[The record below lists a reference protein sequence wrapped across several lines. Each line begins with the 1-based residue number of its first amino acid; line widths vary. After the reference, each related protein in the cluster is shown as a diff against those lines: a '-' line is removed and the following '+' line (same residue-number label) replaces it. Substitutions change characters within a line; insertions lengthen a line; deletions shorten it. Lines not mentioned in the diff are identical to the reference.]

1 MTAISET
8 YDRAQ
13 NIFEFVDIF
22 PNVSFTTSQTELDYY

>member
-13 NIFEFVDIF
+13 NIFELVDIF
-22 PNVSFTTSQTELDYY
+22 PNVSFITSQTELDYY